1 MNEYLQQLFEK
12 YRSKGAILDTNLL
25 LVYLIGRYRVRLV
38 GEFKRTQKYS
48 QIDFTIIRKTVR
60 YFVRVVV
67 TPHILAEVSNFSRQ
81 VQEQHQSGCARELA
95 RIVDEAKE
103 EFVPATEICAVPD
116 FASVGITDAGIE
128 KSAAGRYLVVTDDFS
143 LSNRLQRN
151 AVDAVNFYHLRFPVL
166 FR

>member
-1 MNEYLQQLFEK
+1 MNEYLQQLFKK

-25 LVYLIGRYRVRLV
+25 LVYLIGRYRLELI
-38 GEFKRTQKYS
+38 GQFKRTQKYS
-48 QIDFTIIRKTVR
+48 ETDFTIVRDMVR

-81 VQEQHQSGCARELA
+81 LQEQHQSGCARELA

-103 EFVPATEICAVPD
+103 EFVPAKEICAVPG
-116 FASVGITDAGIE
+116 FASLGITDAGIE
-128 KSAAGRYLVVTDDFS
+128 KSAAGRYLVVTDDFP
-143 LSNRLQRN
+143 LSNRLQKN

-166 FR
+166 SR